1 MDKRLG
7 QKDVKPFSF
16 QAFENVTDASSSA
29 RTFEF
34 QDLAKAN
41 LKPSQ
46 PSATIIR
53 TEREAEAKTSFK
65 IDTIVR
71 DLRGLSAQEK
81 DDLET
86 KISREVEVRLRQIKE
101 EAYRE
106 GIDKGRMEGADAALQ
121 DAMQIHQEQISS
133 VQNMITSLQES
144 FQKNLSDNQTE
155 MLEMSKRLVK
165 WLVLKEIQDDSYLPK
180 LMEKL
185 LLEMNEKRNLVV
197 RVSPADFKA
206 MPKLLEEIQNRLGSL
221 PNVRVEP
228 DLDLEH
234 RGISIE
240 SENSIVHGT
249 VESLFKTID
258 RLYESAV
265 NHE

>member
-7 QKDVKPFSF
+7 HKDVKPFSF
-16 QAFENVTDASSSA
+16 QAFENVSDPSTPA
-29 RTFEF
+29 RNFEF
-34 QDLAKAN
+34 QDLSKTA
-41 LKPSQ
+41 LKPNQ
-46 PSATIIR
+46 PSAKILR
-53 TEREAEAKTSFK
+53 TEREAEAKSAFK
-65 IDTIVR
+65 IDGIVR

-86 KISREVEVRLRQIKE
+86 KINKEVEIRLRQIQDQ
-101 EAYRE
+101 AYRE
-106 GIDKGRMEGADAALQ
+106 GLDKGRMEGADSALQ
-121 DAMQIHQEQISS
+121 EAMQVHQEQIST
-133 VQNMITSLQES
+133 VQSMITSLQES
-144 FQKNLSDNQTE
+144 FQKNLHDNQHE

-180 LMEKL
+180 LLEKL

-197 RVSPADFKA
+197 RVHTADFKA
-206 MPKLLEEIQNRLGSL
+206 MPQLLEEIQNRLGSL

-228 DLDLEH
+228 DLDMQH

-258 RLYESAV
+258 RLYESAAS
-265 NHE
+265 HE

>member
-1 MDKRLG
+1 MDKRLS

-16 QAFENVTDASSSA
+16 QAFENVSDASKPA
-29 RTFEF
+29 LNFEF
-34 QDLAKAN
+34 QDLSKSN
-41 LKPSQ
+41 LKLNQ
-46 PSATIIR
+46 PSAKIIR

-65 IDTIVR
+65 IDAIVK

-81 DDLET
+81 DDLES
-86 KISREVEVRLRQIKE
+86 KISLEVEVRLRKIKDQ
-101 EAYRE
+101 AYRE
-106 GIDKGRMEGADAALQ
+106 GLDKGRMEGADAALK
-121 DAMQIHQEQISS
+121 DAMQVHQEQIST
-133 VQNMITSLQES
+133 VQNMITDLQES
-144 FQKNLSDNQTE
+144 FQKNLHDNQSE

-165 WLVLKEIQDDSYLPK
+165 WLVLKEIQEDSYLPK
-180 LMEKL
+180 LLEKL

-197 RVSPADFKA
+197 RVSPDDFKS
-206 MPKLLEEIQNRLGSL
+206 MPQLLEEIQNRLGSL

-228 DLDLEH
+228 DLDMQH

-258 RLYESAV
+258 RLYESV
-265 NHE
+265 TNHE